1 MVLSLKII
9 KSKGELWV
17 ESLKEELKS
26 IIRYELISI
35 LATIITKII
44 DVTRFERARLISARA
59 LQLSMGAPPLIKT
72 KEMDAIEIA
81 KQEFEKDA
89 IPITVDRN

>member
-1 MVLSLKII
+1 MKP
-9 KSKGELWV
+9 KDYSK
-17 ESLKEELKS
+17 
-26 IIRYELISI
+26 YERVRI
-35 LATIITKII
+35 
-44 DVTRFERARLISARA
+44 ISARA

>member
-1 MVLSLKII
+1 MKTENY
-9 KSKGELWV
+9 SK
-17 ESLKEELKS
+17 
-26 IIRYELISI
+26 YERVRI
-35 LATIITKII
+35 
-44 DVTRFERARLISARA
+44 ISARA

-89 IPITVDRN
+89 IPITVDRA